1 MKIPFVTLSV
11 ETQQP
16 RFITRI
22 MESVPAPTTHV
33 VGVGSGLT
41 GVALWAE
48 WAKHLTV
55 LMGLAVAFLA
65 VLGGAFY
72 AAYWALKV
80 VQKWREL
87 GMAKAVVKVRDE
99 EG

>member
-1 MKIPFVTLSV
+1 
-11 ETQQP
+11 
-16 RFITRI
+16 
-22 MESVPAPTTHV
+22 
-33 VGVGSGLT
+33 
-41 GVALWAE
+41 
-48 WAKHLTV
+48 
-55 LMGLAVAFLA
+55 LAVAFLA